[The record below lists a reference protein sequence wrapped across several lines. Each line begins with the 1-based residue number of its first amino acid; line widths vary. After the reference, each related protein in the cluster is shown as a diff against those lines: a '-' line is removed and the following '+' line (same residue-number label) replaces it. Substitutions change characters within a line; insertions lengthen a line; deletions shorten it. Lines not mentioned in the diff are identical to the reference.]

1 MAQQTQINGNRY
13 SFTSIRMA
21 ANGKDFPRGVLRSI
35 NYNGTQEPGEVQ
47 GNQVTLVGLTS
58 GYGKG
63 NGDFEMLVAE
73 FDDFAASLTQ
83 NGFLPLM
90 TVDFDIVISYSVN
103 DVDVRTD
110 VLRGCRITAVDSSNS
125 QGTDATAKKCN
136 IVIRRMTLNGIDLF
150 ADPAA

>member
-1 MAQQTQINGNRY
+1 MPQQTQINGNRY

-21 ANGKDFPRGVLRSI
+21 ANGRDFPRGVLKSI

-73 FDDFAASLTQ
+73 FDDFAAALTQ

-90 TVDFDIVISYSVN
+90 TVDFDIVVSYSVN

-110 VLRGCRITAVDSSNS
+110 VLRG